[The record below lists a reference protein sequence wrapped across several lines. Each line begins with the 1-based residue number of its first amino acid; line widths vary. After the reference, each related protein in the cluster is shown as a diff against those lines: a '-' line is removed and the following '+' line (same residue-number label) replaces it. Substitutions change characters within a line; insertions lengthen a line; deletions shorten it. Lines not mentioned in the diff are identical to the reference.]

1 MTCASCGAD
10 NRAAARFCDSC
21 GAALPRAC
29 PACATPL
36 RPAAKF
42 CDECG
47 RPVAVSTPA
56 TAAAPAVPAT
66 PAAPAAPRGYTPKH
80 LADRILTSRSAIEGE
95 RKQVTVVFV
104 DCAGF
109 TELSARLDPED
120 LHGVMDGCF
129 QHLLEAI
136 HRFEGTVNQFTGDG
150 VMALFGAPIAHED
163 HAVRAVAAA
172 LAIEKAVRQYAATL
186 RAQRGIDFAVRIGIN
201 TGPVVV
207 GKIGDDLRMDYTAQ
221 GETVNLAARLQQV
234 APPGGTRIS
243 EATMR
248 LVSGYFVIEPTGQVT
263 LKGLPAPV
271 ATFTATRQLSGRAR
285 FDLALERGLTAFV
298 GRQRALAFLRDA
310 FDKTQRGRGN
320 VLSVVGPAGIG
331 KSRLAYELKRG
342 LAEDAVT
349 FLSGR
354 CHQHGEALPFNLIA
368 QLLQMNFMLDDGEAE
383 KDQVEK
389 VETGVRRLDP
399 ALEWTIPYLK
409 HVLALPAEEL
419 DVHGLDEA
427 QRKQRLVEAVRT
439 LTLRGAQRRPLFLLM
454 EDLQWIDSSSRDYL
468 DSVVD
473 TLANHPVFLLCTY
486 REGYTPAWDN
496 RAFHQRLALDPFT
509 EDETAQMVAELVD
522 RAPVTGPA
530 RELIIKRA
538 EGNPLFIEELT
549 AYLKTS
555 GLLTAGD
562 GAALANA
569 GVPATIQDLLTARI
583 DRLPES
589 AKRLLQAA
597 AVLGREFSHPL
608 LKAVAPTGVELAAE
622 LATLARADL
631 LNETA
636 FFPEQR
642 YRFVHPLVQQVAY
655 QSLLVKSRA
664 ELHARAGRALEALSA
679 ERPEEALQELARH
692 YSRSAE
698 HDKALRYLA
707 LAGDRARSL
716 FAYDDAAAYYR
727 QALDVAADD
736 GRRAVILEKLG
747 DTAYA
752 RGGLSAAQAEWT
764 QALALVERTGERR
777 RAAEL
782 ERKLGVADWDA
793 GERQRALDHL
803 ERGRTALGDDTDN
816 AEAARLYQELGRIH
830 FRLGNHEA
838 ATEWARR
845 ALALGQQLGAPDV
858 VSHAYNTLG
867 VAMARAGNVEEAAD
881 YVRRSLDTALAHQ
894 LGAVACR
901 AYSNLAVMYA
911 ALDHVRSGEYC
922 REGLALAQKIGDQL
936 QQSWLFCTLA
946 GGHCTVAGDYDEGIK
961 AAEAAVEVDRRLGQR
976 SHLPVPLIILA
987 QIHQC
992 RGENE
997 QSARYYREALEVAST
1012 VGEPQLL
1019 FPCYD
1024 GLATLAIDAGDEAE
1038 AERWL
1043 TKSREVQETTGWT
1056 SDTFLVLPFLT

>member
-419 DVHGLDEA
+419 DVQGLDEA
-427 QRKQRLVEAVRT
+427 QRKQRLIEAVRT

-608 LKAVAPTGVELAAE
+608 LEAVAP
-622 LATLARADL
+622 
-631 LNETA
+631 
-636 FFPEQR
+636 
-642 YRFVHPLVQQVAY
+642 
-655 QSLLVKSRA
+655 
-664 ELHARAGRALEALSA
+664 
-679 ERPEEALQELARH
+679 
-692 YSRSAE
+692 
-698 HDKALRYLA
+698 
-707 LAGDRARSL
+707 
-716 FAYDDAAAYYR
+716 
-727 QALDVAADD
+727 
-736 GRRAVILEKLG
+736 
-747 DTAYA
+747 
-752 RGGLSAAQAEWT
+752 
-764 QALALVERTGERR
+764 
-777 RAAEL
+777 
-782 ERKLGVADWDA
+782 
-793 GERQRALDHL
+793 
-803 ERGRTALGDDTDN
+803 
-816 AEAARLYQELGRIH
+816 
-830 FRLGNHEA
+830 
-838 ATEWARR
+838 
-845 ALALGQQLGAPDV
+845 
-858 VSHAYNTLG
+858 
-867 VAMARAGNVEEAAD
+867 
-881 YVRRSLDTALAHQ
+881 
-894 LGAVACR
+894 
-901 AYSNLAVMYA
+901 
-911 ALDHVRSGEYC
+911 
-922 REGLALAQKIGDQL
+922 
-936 QQSWLFCTLA
+936 
-946 GGHCTVAGDYDEGIK
+946 
-961 AAEAAVEVDRRLGQR
+961 
-976 SHLPVPLIILA
+976 
-987 QIHQC
+987 
-992 RGENE
+992 
-997 QSARYYREALEVAST
+997 
-1012 VGEPQLL
+1012 
-1019 FPCYD
+1019 
-1024 GLATLAIDAGDEAE
+1024 
-1038 AERWL
+1038 
-1043 TKSREVQETTGWT
+1043 
-1056 SDTFLVLPFLT
+1056 